1 MPKSGSVR
9 KGEIQLSVMCQSN
22 ARRLLSR
29 DDECPQTS
37 IVHKCP
43 QIANVNPFCLLCPLM
58 AIAAIE
64 PRIKGRVPMG
74 SDPLFPCGVRPFI
87 PVWGQTL
94 WTSWRGKPPVGS
106 DHVSQGVRPHVIAAQ
121 QDFVRIIFSFCLEF
135 PNVAE
140 SPMGSDPLSP
150 LGQMWGQTL
159 WISGGPGDRE
169 GR

>member
-64 PRIKGRVPMG
+64 PRIKGSVPMG
-74 SDPLFPCGVRPFI
+74 SDPLFPCGVRPYGHRGEGSPQWGQTMCPKGSDLMSSRPSKILSASYSHFVLSF
-87 PVWGQTL
+87 PMWQSPQWGQTL
-94 WTSWRGKPPVGS
+94 YPRWVRC
-106 DHVSQGVRPHVIAAQ
+106 GVRPYGYRA
-121 QDFVRIIFSFCLEF
+121 
-135 PNVAE
+135 
-140 SPMGSDPLSP
+140 
-150 LGQMWGQTL
+150 GQGTER
-159 WISGGPGDRE
+159 GGRMLI
-169 GR
+169 